1 VTSPAD
7 IERQDA
13 GAKPPGAV
21 AVVGVSVS
29 ALAAA
34 TFAISS
40 IGVLAPKLQSSFNL
54 SRAGVGLLTSL
65 MFLGAA
71 LGSGPAGKLTDRRHP
86 ARVLGFSMA
95 AFAGAV
101 ALLALAQTLGVLLLA
116 VALAGLAYGGVN
128 PPTNVVVA
136 GRMARRVGFFLG
148 LKQSGVPLGGLLAGI
163 VLPPVALAYGWRVSV
178 GLAAV
183 VCASAAIGVI
193 LIRNA
198 RGMVLA
204 DSGQGKEVS
213 RRRIAALGTFG
224 FVMAGSQWAFLTYL
238 VLFLTEQLHFGLA
251 LAGLALALAQGLGMC
266 ARLAWGWLSDVSGR
280 RLEVLLVMAA
290 IQVAAL
296 EFLALVPVGAAAWPL
311 VGLAGLSV
319 IGWNGAFYGFV
330 AETAGPGRIGRVTG
344 RALVLIF
351 AGSVVFPPL
360 LGALV
365 DAVNSWRPLWALC
378 GALVAVAAIVLWA
391 GFREPA
397 DVLTPTGAASK
408 LAGE

>member
-1 VTSPAD
+1 MIPSDGLA
-7 IERQDA
+7 RRDA
-13 GAKPPGAV
+13 AEKPPGAL

-40 IGVLAPKLQSSFNL
+40 IGVLAPKLASTFDL
-54 SRAGVGLLTSL
+54 SRAGIGLVTSL

-71 LGSGPAGKLTDRRHP
+71 IGSLPAGKLTDRVHP
-86 ARVLGFSMA
+86 ARVLGLSMG

-101 ALLALAQTLGVLLLA
+101 ALFAVAPSRPVLLVA

-136 GRMARRVGFFLG
+136 GRLARRVGFFLG
-148 LKQSGVPLGGLLAGI
+148 LKQSGVPLGGLLAGV
-163 VLPPVALAYGWRVSV
+163 VLPPVAIAYGWRVSV
-178 GLAAV
+178 GLAAGL
-183 VCASAAIGVI
+183 CGLAAIAVL

-198 RGMVLA
+198 RGLVVQDQRRGA
-204 DSGQGKEVS
+204 GVS
-213 RRRIAALGTFG
+213 RRHVAALGTFG

-251 LAGLALALAQGLGMC
+251 AAGLAVAFAQGLGAG
-266 ARLAWGWLSDVSGR
+266 ARLAWGWLSDVSGKR
-280 RLEVLLVMAA
+280 VEVLLLMAA
-290 IQVAAL
+290 MQVVAL
-296 EFLALVPVGAAAWPL
+296 ELLALVPVQAVVWPMI
-311 VGLAGLSV
+311 GLAGLSV
-319 IGWNGAFYGFV
+319 VGWNGAFYGLV
-330 AETAGPGRIGRVTG
+330 AETAGPGRIGQVTG

-365 DAVNSWRPLWALC
+365 DAVNSWRPLWAVC
-378 GALVAVAAIVLWA
+378 GGLVAIAAIVLRA
-391 GFREPA
+391 GLREPA
-397 DVLTPTGAASK
+397 AQITPA
-408 LAGE
+408 